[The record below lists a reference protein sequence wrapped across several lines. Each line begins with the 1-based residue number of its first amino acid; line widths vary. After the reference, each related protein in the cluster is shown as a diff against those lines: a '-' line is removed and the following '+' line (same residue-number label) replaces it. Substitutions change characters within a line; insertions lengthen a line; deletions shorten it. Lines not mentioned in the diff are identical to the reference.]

1 MSKTIYSS
9 SVYEVKTRISYLQ
22 NAEKK
27 IFTTYKEA
35 KKYAIELKKCY
46 PEIQIMSIKEV
57 KVYKTS
63 V

>member
-1 MSKTIYSS
+1 MNSKRYVF
-9 SVYEVKTRISYLQ
+9 SVYKVFIRDQEMLE
-22 NAEKK
+22 NEF
-27 IFTTYKEA
+27 FTTYKEA
-35 KKYAIELKKCY
+35 KSYAIELKKCY